1 MKAGRSPLFR
11 KTPMT
16 SQDPAGA
23 DAVARLL
30 TLPLVAMRAVIIIPP
45 EPIEHMPACTVRVA
59 ETRLLVAA
67 TSQPAPVF
75 ADTLEQVSCANGDDI
90 LLIRGGRHPEILDP
104 VSVDVALHYEG
115 DALVIRDMQ
124 FFRHADRGLWLVPT
138 ARGPFIELTRTGMR
152 LEMLPPFLDA
162 EDRTTGLCRA
172 AAEIVRLMRR

>member
-1 MKAGRSPLFR
+1 
-11 KTPMT
+11 MT

-30 TLPLVAMRAVIIIPP
+30 TLPLAVMRAVIVIPP

-59 ETRLLVAA
+59 ETRLLVAV
-67 TSQPAPVF
+67 TSKPIPAF
-75 ADTLEQVSCANGDDI
+75 ADTLEQVSRTGGDDI
-90 LLIRGGRHPEILDP
+90 LLIRGGHHPEILDP

-115 DALVIRDMQ
+115 DALVIRDML

-138 ARGPFIELTRTGMR
+138 TRGPFIELTRTGLR

-162 EDRTTGLCRA
+162 EDRATGLCRA
-172 AAEIVRLMRR
+172 AAEIVRLMRRRTRDDE